1 MGVILSTSERKG
13 SARERLLARL
23 LDAFG
28 EALPPPEMSLREIAA
43 RIETSHALL
52 RYHFGSLS
60 GVLAAMLNAQRSRDN
75 EALLEAAQ
83 QGTFDDFVEV
93 IWRTYTR
100 PERLSR
106 VRGFFYV
113 AGLAAYGPE
122 DFREFVESIGDL
134 TVMLSSIAEREGL
147 DTKEARDV
155 ATVTVA
161 AIRGLL
167 LQEVLTPGTCS
178 EDAVALIVRMRGT
191 GAWGAPQGTERN
203 CPPGWSSTRP
213 ARGRD
218 N

>member
-1 MGVILSTSERKG
+1 MILSTSERKG
-13 SARERLLARL
+13 SARERLMARL

-60 GVLAAMLNAQRSRDN
+60 GVLAAMLKAQRSRDN

-83 QGTFDDFVEV
+83 QGTFDDFVV
-93 IWRTYTR
+93 AIWRAYTR
-100 PERLSR
+100 PEQLSR
-106 VRGFFYV
+106 ARGFFYV
-113 AGLAAYGPE
+113 VGLAAYGPE

-134 TVMLSSIAEREGL
+134 TAMLSSLAEREGL

-155 ATVTVA
+155 ATVTIA

-167 LQEVLTPGTCS
+167 LQEVLTPGTRS
-178 EDAVALIVRMRGT
+178 EDAVTLILRMREDRSV
-191 GAWGAPQGTERN
+191 PR
-203 CPPGWSSTRP
+203 SRP
-213 ARGRD
+213 EH
-218 N
+218 

>member
-1 MGVILSTSERKG
+1 MILSTSERKG

-60 GVLAAMLNAQRSRDN
+60 GVLAAMLEAQRSRDN

-83 QGTFDDFVEV
+83 QSTFDDFVV
-93 IWRTYTR
+93 AIWRTYTR

-106 VRGFFYV
+106 ARGFFYV

-122 DFREFVESIGDL
+122 DFREFVESLGDL
-134 TVMLSSIAEREGL
+134 TVMLSALAEREGL
-147 DTKEARDV
+147 DTEEARDV

-161 AIRGLL
+161 ALRGLL
-167 LQEVLTPGTCS
+167 LQEVLTPGTRS
-178 EDAVALIVRMRGT
+178 EDAVTLILRMRG
-191 GAWGAPQGTERN
+191 GRSLPPSRPER
-203 CPPGWSSTRP
+203 
-213 ARGRD
+213 
-218 N
+218 

>member
-13 SARERLLARL
+13 SASGRLLARL

-28 EALPPPEMSLREIAA
+28 DALPPPEMSLREVAA

-60 GVLAAMLNAQRSRDN
+60 GVLAAMLKAQRSRDN

-83 QGTFDDFVEV
+83 QGTFDEFVGA

-100 PERLSR
+100 PEQLSR
-106 VRGFFYV
+106 ARGFFYV
-113 AGLAAYGPE
+113 VGLAAYDPD

-134 TVMLSSIAEREGL
+134 TVMLSSLAEREGL
-147 DTKEARDV
+147 DAKEARDV

-161 AIRGLL
+161 AMRGLL
-167 LQEVLTPGTCS
+167 LQEVLTPGTRP
-178 EDAVALIVRMRGT
+178 EDAVALILRMREGRSVPRS
-191 GAWGAPQGTERN
+191 GPER
-203 CPPGWSSTRP
+203 
-213 ARGRD
+213 
-218 N
+218 

>member
-1 MGVILSTSERKG
+1 MILSTSERKG

-106 VRGFFYV
+106 IRGFFYV

>member
-1 MGVILSTSERKG
+1 MILSTSERKG

-60 GVLAAMLNAQRSRDN
+60 GVLAAMLTAQRSRDN
-75 EALLEAAQ
+75 ESLLEAAQ
-83 QGTFDDFVEV
+83 QGTFDDFVV
-93 IWRTYTR
+93 AIWRTYTR
-100 PERLSR
+100 PELLSR
-106 VRGFFYV
+106 IRGFFYV

-134 TVMLSSIAEREGL
+134 TVTLSSLAEREGL
-147 DTKEARDV
+147 DTKEAWDV

-167 LQEVLTPGTCS
+167 LQEVLTPGTRS
-178 EDAVALIVRMRGT
+178 EDAVTLILRMREGRSV
-191 GAWGAPQGTERN
+191 PRSRPER
-203 CPPGWSSTRP
+203 
-213 ARGRD
+213 
-218 N
+218 

>member
-13 SARERLLARL
+13 SARGRLLARL

-28 EALPPPEMSLREIAA
+28 EALPPPEMSLREIAT

-60 GVLAAMLNAQRSRDN
+60 GVLAAMLEAQRSRDN

-83 QGTFDDFVEV
+83 QSTFDDFVV
-93 IWRTYTR
+93 AIWRTYTR

-106 VRGFFYV
+106 ARGFFYV

-122 DFREFVESIGDL
+122 DFREFVESLGDL
-134 TVMLSSIAEREGL
+134 TAVLSSLAEREGL

-155 ATVTVA
+155 ATVTIA
-161 AIRGLL
+161 ALRGLL
-167 LQEVLTPGTCS
+167 LQEVLTPGTRS
-178 EDAVALIVRMRGT
+178 EDAVTLILRMREGRSV
-191 GAWGAPQGTERN
+191 PRSRPER
-203 CPPGWSSTRP
+203 
-213 ARGRD
+213 
-218 N
+218 